1 MARDRCR
8 LSLRFLRPGLTG
20 HAYVDTGIWVSTLS
34 SGHVKGKAEQEPKP
48 GQIRRTRIAAAFII
62 HPARKGPGACVR
74 GSIVGKRPRD
84 RNVGFTLTIRFFAS
98 VQEHRPVHTRRRR
111 HRHRRRRRRR
121 FSSSSPRDRT
131 AHSELIRGIINAG
144 D

>member
-1 MARDRCR
+1 MQAFPSFPSSRIN
-8 LSLRFLRPGLTG
+8 RPC
-20 HAYVDTGIWVSTLS
+20 
-34 SGHVKGKAEQEPKP
+34 
-48 GQIRRTRIAAAFII
+48 IRRYWNMSIDVIEWPRQ
-62 HPARKGPGACVR
+62 RKGRAGTEAGTNTPHEDRGGIYYSPGSKGSWR

-111 HRHRRRRRRR
+111 HRRRRRRRRR